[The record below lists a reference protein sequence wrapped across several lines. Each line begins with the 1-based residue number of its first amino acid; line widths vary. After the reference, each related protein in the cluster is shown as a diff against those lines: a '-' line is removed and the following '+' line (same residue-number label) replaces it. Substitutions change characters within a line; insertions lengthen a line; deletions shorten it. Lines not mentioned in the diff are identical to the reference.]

1 MRMVG
6 FKKNNKGF
14 SLVELLVAMAI
25 FAAAIVPML
34 YAFVYSTGYNFK
46 SQQTLQATGISQ
58 AIIENC
64 KAANT
69 NYDTI
74 VADLTSGDIL
84 KENNSFSV
92 GSVSDLGG
100 GVYFFDNVR
109 ATNYD
114 RTAVNDAVDA
124 GNANRRAYD
133 VKVTLTALGD
143 SVTDFS
149 MIHSMR
155 AGVTANYTLADVL
168 KAQDEAAQG
177 VIFQRVKDEM
187 VSSTTCAETGLTSA
201 QVEAVAESLF
211 VNSLDVRKLF
221 IERRITITSE
231 DSGVTVKVEYY
242 YDGYGDD
249 AAHPTTYSNS
259 GSQNLSGTTYHF
271 SVSAAVPTDPDTA
284 DATGNYEYD
293 ALSGAPASSVFFYY
307 YPCYKATA
315 GIDGTPGTTD
325 DTCNFT
331 DHFVLVNNMSSAYLI
346 NGTDDSNRLDF
357 YLFKQNDL
365 AGDRYADDK
374 IENYE
379 EDYECIVDMT
389 NNASFPVN
397 LYHNFLWNV
406 ATCEELPEAAWA
418 TVYDGGDTYNR
429 TRVVHADP
437 NNLSD
442 RNILNPLVTSNYK
455 DTFYND
461 EIGGDRNSL
470 ILEDQAVFP
479 YWSEKYDGV
488 SSITYYG
495 ARYGILI
502 EVFPHGSTTEVEHMY
517 SEFLNW

>member
-1 MRMVG
+1 MRMLG

-34 YAFVYSTGYNFK
+34 YAFVYSTGYNFR

-69 NYDTI
+69 NYDSI
-74 VADLTSGDIL
+74 VTDLASGDIL
-84 KENNSFSV
+84 KENNSFS
-92 GSVSDLGG
+92 SFTVSDLGG
-100 GVYFFDNVR
+100 GVFFYEGVR
-109 ATNYD
+109 AANFD
-114 RTAVNDAVDA
+114 RSDVDDAVDS
-124 GNANRRAYD
+124 GNTSRRAYD
-133 VKVTLTALGD
+133 VRISLTALSD

-149 MIHSMR
+149 MIHTMR
-155 AGVTANYTLADVL
+155 SGITANYTLVDVL

-177 VIFQRVKDEM
+177 VIFQRLKDEIKAGT
-187 VSSTTCAETGLTSA
+187 SCAETGLTSA
-201 QVEAVAESLF
+201 QVEAAAESLF
-211 VNSLDVRKLF
+211 INNLDIKNIY
-221 IERRITITSE
+221 IERRITITSD
-231 DSGVTVKVEYY
+231 DSGVVVKAEYY

-249 AAHPTTYSNS
+249 ATHPITYSNS

-271 SVSAAVPTDPDTA
+271 SVNASVPADPDPTDA
-284 DATGNYEYD
+284 SGNYEYE
-293 ALSGAPASSVFFYY
+293 ALSGAHASSVYFYY
-307 YPCYKATA
+307 YPCYKATN
-315 GIDGTPGTTD
+315 GIDGTAGTSD
-325 DTCNFT
+325 DTANFT

-357 YLFKQNDL
+357 YLFKQNDIDN
-365 AGDRYADDK
+365 DRYSDDK
-374 IENYE
+374 IEDYE
-379 EDYECIVDMT
+379 QDYECVVDMT
-389 NNASFPVN
+389 NNATFPVN

-406 ATCEELPEAAWA
+406 ANEEDLPEAAWA
-418 TVYDGGDTYNR
+418 TVNDGGNTYNR

-442 RNILNPLVTSNYK
+442 RSILNPLVTANYK

-461 EIGGDRNSL
+461 ETGGDRNSL

-488 SSITYYG
+488 SSVTFYG

-502 EVFPHGSTTEVEHMY
+502 EVFPHGSTNEVEHMY